1 MAFWTKQVEWSE
13 AVVGTYTDLGELHTD
28 SSHSPEPAT
37 EETSAGNELYG
48 GTDDAYA
55 IPAYDMTK
63 YEALRVI
70 QLADGKVD
78 LRFTDAENNA
88 EVESG
93 FSVVVTKNKTFSP
106 RQRAVFT
113 ARFRRSFL

>member
-1 MAFWTKQVEWSE
+1 MGFWTKQVEWSE
-13 AVVGTYTDLGELHTD
+13 AGAATWVDLGELHTD
-28 SSHSPEPAT
+28 ASHSPEPAT

-48 GTDDAYA
+48 GTEDVYEIPVYDAA
-55 IPAYDMTK
+55 KYD
-63 YEALRVI
+63 ALRAI

-78 LRFTDAENNA
+78 LRFTDAEDNQETETN
-88 EVESG
+88 
-93 FSVVVTKNKTFSP
+93 FSVVVTKNKTFTP